1 MGKTKE
7 LFMEMAQ
14 GFMDGINIEREL
26 RGRMADDQYRYSIYN
41 KETKYKTCDKCSY
54 DNLDDNGDV
63 LEHYCEDDELYTPNN

>member
-26 RGRMADDQYRYSIYN
+26 RGRMADEEYQYTIYKKN
-41 KETKYKTCDKCSY
+41 KNNKTKRHEES
-54 DNLDDNGDV
+54 
-63 LEHYCEDDELYTPNN
+63 NNNRT

>member
-26 RGRMADDQYRYSIYN
+26 RGRMVDDQYQYTIYKKN
-41 KETKYKTCDKCSY
+41 KNKKTKS
-54 DNLDDNGDV
+54 NGK
-63 LEHYCEDDELYTPNN
+63 EQ